1 MLVVSEACTNC
12 IEHAYRGQSVGTML
26 LDVEAADGA
35 IHARVVDSGSW
46 KKPAADPGN
55 GGRGITLIR
64 AISDEVEIDN
74 SPGGTAIDM
83 TFRLPAED

>member
-1 MLVVSEACTNC
+1 MLSWLQAAEVPDEQAGDIVLVVSEACTNC

-46 KKPAADPGN
+46 KKPRP
-55 GGRGITLIR
+55 TR
-64 AISDEVEIDN
+64 ATAVE
-74 SPGGTAIDM
+74 AL
-83 TFRLPAED
+83 R